1 MPAMPHNAMFRFTTQ
16 HAGTIYRVLLPE
28 LSDEV
33 NPRSTVRCVLE
44 GADVLVLS
52 VWAGDTSALRAAL
65 NMYLRLISVADEM
78 QDLVERRLSDQVF
91 SHT

>member
-1 MPAMPHNAMFRFTTQ
+1 MPAMPHKAVFRFTTQ
-16 HAGTIYRVLLPE
+16 HAREIYRVLLPE

-33 NPRSTVRCVLE
+33 NPRSKVRCVLE
-44 GADVLVLS
+44 GDDVLVLS

-78 QDLVERRLSDQVF
+78 QGLIER
-91 SHT
+91 